1 LARLLRVSWLSPRI
15 VEAILE
21 GPQLARLT
29 RKWLLEVD
37 LPLDWSEQEQLLGL
51 NWSPK
56 PLPAR
61 LE

>member
-1 LARLLRVSWLSPRI
+1 VSWLSPRI